1 MIKTVKILLMTFLLG
16 LTVVANA
23 QQAGDYTSPD
33 KKPGELELV
42 EDNFIVAALDSLSTL
57 KYFENSE
64 NTICLLNENKYN
76 FLPNF
81 VPTYPDSVY
90 YYRMQRL
97 DVGSPINLTYNPYVR
112 MFIDLYANK
121 KRGTTSRVL
130 GLAQMYFPMFE
141 QQLDKYNIPLEM
153 KYLAIVESALNA
165 KARSRVG
172 AGGLWQFMYYTGKV
186 YGLEVTSYVDDR
198 NDPLKATVAACRHF
212 NDLYNMY
219 HDWLLVLAAYNSG
232 PGNVNKAIRRSGGKM
247 TFWEI
252 MPYLPRETR
261 DYVPAFIAV
270 NYVMAYS
277 NEHNIYPVLPKIVYH
292 ETDTVAVHQPLTLG
306 ILADKL
312 KLSYSDL
319 EFLNPTF
326 RTGFIPATPANPFY
340 IRLPQ
345 KSIAD
350 FINNEPSLYAY
361 YQLKGYDPNQFKVQD
376 NSDYDYVTKR
386 VTHKVR
392 KGETLATIA
401 RKYDCS
407 TSEIK
412 KWNKLKKSSVARG
425 QSLKIYVQVKE
436 PAVKAKT
443 PKEVPVTTDVAVNTD
458 TQEKEKVTPAVY
470 TKAQT
475 KEIPAKIH
483 VVKKGESLGKI
494 AAKYKVSA
502 SDLVAWNH
510 LKKQNVLVG
519 QKIRV
524 NAPGKTETEENL
536 AVATEENITKPGS
549 GQNAAVAAK
558 YHVVKKGET
567 LTKIS
572 ASYHVT
578 ADELAA
584 WNSLENRNL
593 MVGQKLRVNA
603 PAKSETADKVA
614 SNKAKDAT
622 AAHQKS
628 IPAKYHVVKKGES
641 LTKISSSFGVTTDE
655 LIAWNSLE
663 TNNVIVGQKL
673 RVNAPDSGNNTT
685 AAAQEIANQD
695 KARKAEKDLKLVYY
709 TVKPGDTLWKIAQH
723 YEGITIDQLKEWNK
737 LSGKA
742 GLKVG
747 QKIKVI
753 LPAG

>member
-1 MIKTVKILLMTFLLG
+1 MNKTLKLLLVLLLG
-16 LTVVANA
+16 INVTLKA
-23 QQAGDYTSPD
+23 QRAGDYNSSAKTS
-33 KKPGELELV
+33 V
-42 EDNFIVAALDSLSTL
+42 ENEMIGDNFIVAAMDSLSTL
-57 KYFENSE
+57 KYFESSE
-64 NTICLLNENKYN
+64 NTKCLLNENKYN

-97 DVGSPINLTYNPYVR
+97 DVGSPITLTYNSYIR
-112 MFIDLYANK
+112 MFIDMYANK

-141 QQLDKYNIPLEM
+141 QQLDKYNVPLEL

-277 NEHNIYPVLPKIVYH
+277 NEHNIYPIMPKILYH
-292 ETDTVAVHQPLTLG
+292 ETDTIAVSQPLTLG

-312 KLSYSDL
+312 KLDMSEL

-326 RTGFIPATPANPFY
+326 RTGFIPATPENPFF

-350 FINNEPSLYAY
+350 FINNEPSIYAY
-361 YQLKGYDPNQFKVQD
+361 YQLKGYDASQFKVQD
-376 NSDYDYVTKR
+376 NSDYDYVLKR

-392 KGETLATIA
+392 KGETIATIA

-412 KWNKLKKSSVARG
+412 KWNKLKKASVYKG
-425 QSLKIYVQVKE
+425 QALKIFVQVKG
-436 PAVKAKT
+436 PAVKAKF
-443 PKEVPVTTDVAVNTD
+443 PKTVPVTQDVAEIDD
-458 TQEKEKVTPAVY
+458 TKTQDQVATTVEKKTVTTTVKPQIY
-470 TKAQT
+470 
-475 KEIPAKIH
+475 
-483 VVKKGESLGKI
+483 VVRKGESLGKV
-494 AAKYKVSA
+494 ATKYHVTTKE
-502 SDLVAWNH
+502 LMAWNNM
-510 LKKQNVLVG
+510 KKPNVLIG
-519 QKIRV
+519 QKLRV
-524 NAPGKTETEENL
+524 NAPGKITVDESVAAKKEPENSRQ
-536 AVATEENITKPGS
+536 AVQQKQTISN
-549 GQNAAVAAK
+549 AK
-558 YHVVKKGET
+558 YHVVKKGEF
-567 LTKIS
+567 LNKI
-572 ASYHVT
+572 ATSY
-578 ADELAA
+578 
-584 WNSLENRNL
+584 
-593 MVGQKLRVNA
+593 
-603 PAKSETADKVA
+603 
-614 SNKAKDAT
+614 
-622 AAHQKS
+622 
-628 IPAKYHVVKKGES
+628 
-641 LTKISSSFGVTTDE
+641 GVSTDD
-655 LIAWNSLE
+655 IVAWNSLE
-663 TNNVIVGQKL
+663 TNNLIVGQKL
-673 RVNAPDSGNNTT
+673 RVNQPDTGTNKTV
-685 AAAQEIANQD
+685 AQETPAKS
-695 KARKAEKDLKLVYY
+695 KASQADRDLKLVYY
-709 TVKPGDTLWKIAQH
+709 TVKSGDTLSSIAQH
-723 YEGITIDQLKEWNK
+723 YDGITIDQLKEWNK
-737 LSGKA
+737 ISGKSV
-742 GLKVG
+742 LQVG

>member
-1 MIKTVKILLMTFLLG
+1 MKIQSLLAIIFLGISLSI
-16 LTVVANA
+16 NA
-23 QQAGDYTSPD
+23 QQARELASPEKATGDFQIVD
-33 KKPGELELV
+33 
-42 EDNFIVAALDSLSTL
+42 DNCIVAALDSLSTL
-57 KYFENSE
+57 KYFESTE
-64 NTICLLNENKYN
+64 NTKNRLNANKYN

-81 VPTYPDSVY
+81 IPSYPDSVY

-97 DVGSPINLTYNPYVR
+97 DVESPIDLTYNSYVR
-112 MFIDLYANK
+112 MFIDMYANK
-121 KRGTTSRVL
+121 KRGTTARVL

-141 QQLDKYNIPLEM
+141 QQLDKYNVPLEL

-186 YGLEVTSYVDDR
+186 YGLEVNSYVDDR

-277 NEHNIYPVLPKIVYH
+277 NEHNIYPVMPKILYH

-312 KLSYSDL
+312 KLNITDL

-326 RTGFIPATPANPFY
+326 RTGFIPATPANPFF

-350 FINNEPSLYAY
+350 FINNEPSFYTY
-361 YQLKGYDPNQFKVQD
+361 FQLKGYDPNQFRLQND
-376 NSDYDYVTKR
+376 GDYDIVTKKIIY
-386 VTHKVR
+386 KVH

-412 KWNKLKKSSVARG
+412 QWNKLRKSSVTKG
-425 QSLKIYVQVKE
+425 QTLKIFVQTRQPSIE
-436 PAVKAKT
+436 AKT
-443 PKEVPVTTDVAVNTD
+443 PKTVPDSQIAVAVKSDSLVPINAISV
-458 TQEKEKVTPAVY
+458 TQLKPKSVTVAVKPQY
-470 TKAQT
+470 Y
-475 KEIPAKIH
+475 E
-483 VVKKGESLGKI
+483 VKKGETLSKV
-494 AAKYKVSA
+494 AAKYHVTSKNI
-502 SDLVAWNH
+502 VAWNG
-510 LKKQNVLVG
+510 LKSQKLVKG

-524 NAPGKTETEENL
+524 NAPGKTIDEESLTAKVDTGN
-536 AVATEENITKPGS
+536 VKSKVQPRPFSTD
-549 GQNAAVAAK
+549 AK
-558 YHVVKKGET
+558 YHVVQKGEFLNRIAT
-567 LTKIS
+567 E
-572 ASYHVT
+572 YGVT
-578 ADELAA
+578 IDNLVA
-584 WNSLENRNL
+584 WNSLENNNL
-593 MVGQKLRVNA
+593 L
-603 PAKSETADKVA
+603 
-614 SNKAKDAT
+614 
-622 AAHQKS
+622 
-628 IPAKYHVVKKGES
+628 
-641 LTKISSSFGVTTDE
+641 
-655 LIAWNSLE
+655 
-663 TNNVIVGQKL
+663 VGQKL
-673 RVNAPDSGNNTT
+673 RVNAPDTGSSAKVEVAPTT
-685 AAAQEIANQD
+685 TKQVSSKEEEDMKMI
-695 KARKAEKDLKLVYY
+695 YY
-709 TVKPGDTLWKIAQH
+709 TVRPGDTLWSISQK
-723 YEGITIDQLKEWNK
+723 YSGVTIDQLKEWNK
-737 LSGKA
+737 LSGTS

>member
-1 MIKTVKILLMTFLLG
+1 MKKPLRLLVVFFLGITVLSK
-16 LTVVANA
+16 A
-23 QQAGDYTSPD
+23 QQAGEYTSPE
-33 KKPGELELV
+33 KTSGEFELV
-42 EDNFIVAALDSLSTL
+42 SDNFIVAALDSLSTL
-57 KYFENSE
+57 KYFESSE
-64 NTICLLNENKYN
+64 DTRNRLSENKYN

-81 VPTYPDSVY
+81 IPTYPDSVY

-97 DVGSPINLTYNPYVR
+97 DVESPINLTYNPYIR
-112 MFIDLYANK
+112 MFIDMYANK

-130 GLAQMYFPMFE
+130 GLAQMYFPIFE
-141 QQLDKYNIPLEM
+141 QQLDKYNVPLEL

-277 NEHNIYPVLPKIVYH
+277 NEHNIYPVMPKILFH
-292 ETDTVAVHQPLTLG
+292 ETDTVAVRQPLTLG

-312 KLSYSDL
+312 KLNISDL

-350 FINNEPSLYAY
+350 FINNEPSFYAY
-361 YQLKGYDPNQFKVQD
+361 YQLKGYDPNQFKPQD
-376 NSDYDYVTKR
+376 NGDYDVITRKI
-386 VTHKVR
+386 THKVR

-412 KWNKLKKSSVARG
+412 KWNKLRKSSVYKG
-425 QSLKIYVQVKE
+425 QALKIYVQTRQ
-436 PAVKAKT
+436 PAVQAKT
-443 PKEVPVTTDVAVNTD
+443 PKVVPETEELAVKSD
-458 TQEKEKVTPAVY
+458 SLTP
-470 TKAQT
+470 
-475 KEIPAKIH
+475 EISTVSVVKKPVPTPVQPRYH
-483 VVKKGESLGKI
+483 VVKKGESLGKV
-494 AAKYKVSA
+494 ASKYHVTTQN
-502 SDLVAWNH
+502 LVAWNK
-510 LKKQNVLVG
+510 LKNQKVL
-519 QKIRV
+519 
-524 NAPGKTETEENL
+524 
-536 AVATEENITKPGS
+536 
-549 GQNAAVAAK
+549 
-558 YHVVKKGET
+558 
-567 LTKIS
+567 
-572 ASYHVT
+572 
-578 ADELAA
+578 
-584 WNSLENRNL
+584 
-593 MVGQKLRVNA
+593 VGQKLRVNA
-603 PAKSETADKVA
+603 PGNKTSAEFDVADNTMSQHIA
-614 SNKAKDAT
+614 PNAR
-622 AAHQKS
+622 
-628 IPAKYHVVKKGES
+628 YHVVKKGENLS
-641 LTKISSSFGVTTDE
+641 KIANTYKISTED
-655 LIAWNSLE
+655 LISWNSLE
-663 TNNVIVGQKL
+663 NKNILVGQKL
-673 RVNAPDSGNNTT
+673 LVNQPVSESEAKKTVQDNTAKEAADKT
-685 AAAQEIANQD
+685 A
-695 KARKAEKDLKLVYY
+695 RDLKLVYY
-709 TVKPGDTLWKIAQH
+709 TVKPGDTLWSISQK
-723 YEGITIDQLKEWNK
+723 YDGVTIDQLKEWNK
-737 LSGKA
+737 ISGSA

-753 LPAG
+753 IPAG

>member
-1 MIKTVKILLMTFLLG
+1 MKKIQNLILIVFLSISVLAG
-16 LTVVANA
+16 A
-23 QQAGDYTSPD
+23 QQAGDYIAPEKSTTEFEFIS
-33 KKPGELELV
+33 
-42 EDNFIVAALDSLSTL
+42 DNFIVAALDSLSTL
-57 KYFENSE
+57 KYFESSE
-64 NTICLLNENKYN
+64 DTKNRLSENKYN

-81 VPTYPDSVY
+81 IPTYPDSVY
-90 YYRMQRL
+90 FYRMQRL
-97 DVGSPINLTYNPYVR
+97 DVESPINLTYNPYIR
-112 MFIDLYANK
+112 MFIDMYANK

-130 GLAQMYFPMFE
+130 GLSQMYFPMFE
-141 QQLDKYNIPLEM
+141 QQLDKYNIPLEL

-277 NEHNIYPVLPKIVYH
+277 NEHNIYPIMPKILYH

-312 KLSYSDL
+312 KLNISDL

-361 YQLKGYDPNQFKVQD
+361 YQLKGYDPNQFKTQD
-376 NSDYDYVTKR
+376 NADYDVITKKI
-386 VTHKVR
+386 THKVR
-392 KGETLATIA
+392 SGETLSTIA

-412 KWNKLKKSSVARG
+412 KWNKLKKSSVYKG
-425 QSLKIYVQVKE
+425 QALKIYVQTKQ
-436 PAVKAKT
+436 PAVLAKT
-443 PKEVPVTTDVAVNTD
+443 PKTVPETQGLAAGSDSLARDKPVASFEKKPVTTTVAP
-458 TQEKEKVTPAVY
+458 KY
-470 TKAQT
+470 
-475 KEIPAKIH
+475 H
-483 VVKKGESLGKI
+483 VVKKGESLGK
-494 AAKYKVSA
+494 
-502 SDLVAWNH
+502 
-510 LKKQNVLVG
+510 
-519 QKIRV
+519 
-524 NAPGKTETEENL
+524 
-536 AVATEENITKPGS
+536 
-549 GQNAAVAAK
+549 VAAK
-558 YHVVKKGET
+558 YHVT
-567 LTKIS
+567 TKNLVS
-572 ASYHVT
+572 
-578 ADELAA
+578 
-584 WNSLENRNL
+584 WNKLKSQNL
-593 MVGQKLRVNA
+593 MIGQKLRVNA
-603 PAKSETADKVA
+603 PGKIIVDEEIAENTPTDNTKPAQTTSKKIAP
-614 SNKAKDAT
+614 N
-622 AAHQKS
+622 
-628 IPAKYHVVKKGES
+628 AKYHVVKKGES
-641 LTKISSSFGVTTDE
+641 LSKIATNYKVTSEE
-655 LIAWNSLE
+655 LVAWNSLE
-663 TNNVIVGQKL
+663 SNTLLVGQKL
-673 RVNAPDSGNNTT
+673 RVNAPLAESDSNTVAKDNT
-685 AAAQEIANQD
+685 SKEPAG
-695 KARKAEKDLKLVYY
+695 KSPGDLKLVYY
-709 TVKPGDTLWKIAQH
+709 TVKPGDTLWSISQK
-723 YEGITIDQLKEWNK
+723 YNGVTIDQLKEWNK
-737 LSGKA
+737 ISGNGA

>member
-1 MIKTVKILLMTFLLG
+1 MNKILKLLMIFFVGMSVTLH
-16 LTVVANA
+16 A
-23 QQAGDYTSPD
+23 QQAGDYSTPD
-33 KKPGELELV
+33 KKPGELDLIG
-42 EDNFIVAALDSLSTL
+42 DNFILAALDSLSTL
-57 KYFENSE
+57 KYFESNE
-64 NTICLLNENKYN
+64 NTVCRLNENKYN

-81 VPTYPDSVY
+81 IPSYPDSVY

-97 DVGSPINLTYNPYVR
+97 DVGSPINLTYNSYVR
-112 MFIDLYANK
+112 MFIDMYANK

-141 QQLDKYNIPLEM
+141 QQLDKYNVPLEL

-277 NEHNIYPVLPKIVYH
+277 NEHNIYPVMPKILYH

-306 ILADKL
+306 ILSDKL
-312 KLSYSDL
+312 KLNISEL

-326 RTGFIPATPANPFY
+326 RTGFIPATPDNPFF

-350 FINNEPSLYAY
+350 FINNEPSIYAY
-361 YQLKGYDPNQFKVQD
+361 YQLKGYDASQFKLQD
-376 NSDYDYVTKR
+376 NTDYDYVTKK

-412 KWNKLKKSSVARG
+412 KWNKLKRSSVAKG
-425 QSLKIYVQVKE
+425 QTLKIYVQSRE

-443 PKEVPVTTDVAVNTD
+443 PKTVPVTGEVAETTDSQTQDQPVASV
-458 TQEKEKVTPAVY
+458 EKKAVTTTVKP
-470 TKAQT
+470 Q
-475 KEIPAKIH
+475 IH
-483 VVKKGESLGKI
+483 VVKKGESLGKV
-494 AAKYKVSA
+494 ANKYHVTTKN
-502 SDLVAWNH
+502 LVAWNN
-510 LKKQNVLVG
+510 LKSQNVLVG

-524 NAPGKTETEENL
+524 NAPGKNIDEESVAENKDTNNVKP
-536 AVATEENITKPGS
+536 AVHQKQVPS
-549 GQNAAVAAK
+549 NAI
-558 YHVVKKGET
+558 YHVVKKGEF
-567 LTKIS
+567 LNKI
-572 ASYHVT
+572 
-578 ADELAA
+578 
-584 WNSLENRNL
+584 
-593 MVGQKLRVNA
+593 
-603 PAKSETADKVA
+603 
-614 SNKAKDAT
+614 AT
-622 AAHQKS
+622 T
-628 IPAKYHVVKKGES
+628 Y
-641 LTKISSSFGVTTDE
+641 GVTTDD
-655 LIAWNSLE
+655 LVAWNSLE
-663 TNNVIVGQKL
+663 TNNVLAGQKL
-673 RVNAPDSGNNTT
+673 RVNPPDSGDNSKAVAHETPVKGKTNNSE
-685 AAAQEIANQD
+685 Q
-695 KARKAEKDLKLVYY
+695 DLKLVYY
-709 TVKPGDTLWKIAQH
+709 TVKPGDTLWSIAQR
-723 YEGITIDQLKEWNK
+723 YDGITIDQLKAWNK
-737 LSGKA
+737 ISSKS

-753 LPAG
+753 LPAAG

>member
-1 MIKTVKILLMTFLLG
+1 MNKTQKLFLILFLG
-16 LTVVANA
+16 ITVSLKA
-23 QQAGDYTSPD
+23 QQAGEYSTPAKSPAD
-33 KKPGELELV
+33 LEMIS
-42 EDNFIVAALDSLSTL
+42 DNFIVAAMDSLSTL
-57 KYFENSE
+57 KYFESTE
-64 NTICLLNENKYN
+64 NTKCLLNENKYN

-81 VPTYPDSVY
+81 VPTYADSVY

-97 DVGSPINLTYNPYVR
+97 DVGSPIELIYNPYVR
-112 MFIDLYANK
+112 MFIDMYANK

-141 QQLDKYNIPLEM
+141 QQLDKYNVPLEF

-198 NDPLKATVAACRHF
+198 NDPLKSTVAACRHF

-277 NEHNIYPVLPKIVYH
+277 NEHNIYPVMPKILYH
-292 ETDTVAVHQPLTLG
+292 ETDTIAVQQPLTLS

-312 KLSYSDL
+312 KLNMSEL

-326 RTGFIPATPANPFY
+326 RTGFIPATPDNRFY

-350 FINNEPSLYAY
+350 FINNETSIYAY
-361 YQLKGYDPNQFKVQD
+361 YQLKGYDANQFKLQD
-376 NSDYDYVTKR
+376 NSDYDYVVKK

-392 KGETLATIA
+392 KGETIATIA
-401 RKYDCS
+401 RAYDCS

-412 KWNKLKKSSVARG
+412 KWNKLKKASVYKG
-425 QSLKIYVQVKE
+425 QSLKLFVQVKE

-443 PKEVPVTTDVAVNTD
+443 PKVVPVTQDVAEASD
-458 TQEKEKVTPAVY
+458 SQTQDQEIIPVEKKTVKVSEK
-470 TKAQT
+470 
-475 KEIPAKIH
+475 AKIH
-483 VVKKGESLGKI
+483 VVKRGESLGKV
-494 AAKYKVSA
+494 AAKYHVTPKQ
-502 SDLVAWNH
+502 LMAWNNM
-510 LKKQNVLVG
+510 KKQNVLVG
-519 QKIRV
+519 QKLRV
-524 NAPGKTETEENL
+524 NSPEKVIADESLATTKQSGNGKTLEQKQKL
-536 AVATEENITKPGS
+536 AN
-549 GQNAAVAAK
+549 AK
-558 YHVVKKGET
+558 YHVVKKGEA
-567 LTKIS
+567 L
-572 ASYHVT
+572 
-578 ADELAA
+578 
-584 WNSLENRNL
+584 NRI
-593 MVGQKLRVNA
+593 
-603 PAKSETADKVA
+603 
-614 SNKAKDAT
+614 AT
-622 AAHQKS
+622 T
-628 IPAKYHVVKKGES
+628 Y
-641 LTKISSSFGVTTDE
+641 GVTTDD
-655 LIAWNSLE
+655 LVAWNSLE
-663 TNNVIVGQKL
+663 TNNLLVGQKL
-673 RVNAPDSGNNTT
+673 RVNQPDTGSTK
-685 AAAQEIANQD
+685 AVAQETPAKSKSAD
-695 KARKAEKDLKLVYY
+695 KDLKLVYY
-709 TVKPGDTLWKIAQH
+709 TVKQGDTLWSIAQH
-723 YEGITIDQLKEWNK
+723 YDGITIDQLKEWNK
-737 LSGKA
+737 LSGKS

>member
-1 MIKTVKILLMTFLLG
+1 MCFCIFSDRYFSCLMEHVLFFLVLKFEDYRMNKTKQLLLILFLG
-16 LTVVANA
+16 ATVSMSA
-23 QQAGDYTSPD
+23 QQAGEFNTPE
-33 KKPGELELV
+33 KTPGDFELV
-42 EDNFIVAALDSLSTL
+42 DDNFIVAAMDSLNTL
-57 KYFENSE
+57 KYFESTE
-64 NTICLLNENKYN
+64 STRFKLTQNKYN

-81 VPTYPDSVY
+81 IPTYPDSVY

-97 DVGSPINLTYNPYVR
+97 DVGSPINLTYNPRVR
-112 MFIDLYANK
+112 AFIDMYANK

-141 QQLDKYNIPLEM
+141 QQLDKYNVPLEL

-165 KARSRVG
+165 KARSSAG

-186 YGLEVTSYVDDR
+186 YGLELTSYVDDR

-277 NEHNIYPVLPKIVYH
+277 NEHNIYPIMPKILYH
-292 ETDTVAVHQPLTLG
+292 ETDTIAVHQPLTLS
-306 ILADKL
+306 ILSDKL
-312 KLSYSDL
+312 NINLSEL

-345 KSIAD
+345 KSMAD
-350 FINNEPSLYAY
+350 FLNNESSLYAY
-361 YQLKGYDPNQFKVQD
+361 YQLKGYDPNQYRTQD
-376 NSDYDYVTKR
+376 NADYDIVTKR

-407 TSEIK
+407 SSEIK
-412 KWNKLKKSSVARG
+412 KWNKLRKSSVYNG
-425 QSLKIYVQVKE
+425 QALKIYVQSRQ
-436 PAVKAKT
+436 PAVQAKT
-443 PKEVPVTTDVAVNTD
+443 PKSVPSTQELAANSESLLEDQPTTTAERNPVTT
-458 TQEKEKVTPAVY
+458 TQA
-470 TKAQT
+470 
-475 KEIPAKIH
+475 
-483 VVKKGESLGKI
+483 
-494 AAKYKVSA
+494 
-502 SDLVAWNH
+502 
-510 LKKQNVLVG
+510 
-519 QKIRV
+519 
-524 NAPGKTETEENL
+524 
-536 AVATEENITKPGS
+536 
-549 GQNAAVAAK
+549 
-558 YHVVKKGET
+558 
-567 LTKIS
+567 
-572 ASYHVT
+572 
-578 ADELAA
+578 
-584 WNSLENRNL
+584 
-593 MVGQKLRVNA
+593 
-603 PAKSETADKVA
+603 
-614 SNKAKDAT
+614 
-622 AAHQKS
+622 
-628 IPAKYHVVKKGES
+628 AKYHVVKKGES
-641 LTKISSSFGVTTDE
+641 LGKVATKYNVTTSNLMAWNKLKGSNIIVGQKIRINEPGKIIRDESVAVAKGKEIVKPVGQQKQISSNAKYHVVKKGEFLNKIATSYGVTSDE
-655 LIAWNSLE
+655 LVAWNSLE
-663 TNNVIVGQKL
+663 SNNLLVGQKL
-673 RVNAPDSGNNTT
+673 RVNQPDTGNNSKTLV
-685 AAAQEIANQD
+685 QENTS
-695 KARKAEKDLKLVYY
+695 KAKSNAETDLKLIYY
-709 TVKPGDTLWKIAQH
+709 TVKPGDTLWSIAQH
-723 YEGITIDQLKEWNK
+723 YDGITIDQLKEWNK

>member
-1 MIKTVKILLMTFLLG
+1 MNKTLSLLLILLLG
-16 LTVVANA
+16 ITVTMQA
-23 QQAGDYTSPD
+23 QQAGEYSSPEKATGD
-33 KKPGELELV
+33 FEFVG
-42 EDNFIVAALDSLSTL
+42 DNFIVAALDSLSTL
-57 KYFENSE
+57 KYFESSE
-64 NTICLLNENKYN
+64 NTKSRLNENKYN

-81 VPTYPDSVY
+81 IPTYPDSVY

-97 DVGSPINLTYNPYVR
+97 DVESPINLIYNPYIR
-112 MFIDLYANK
+112 MFIDMYANK
-121 KRGTTSRVL
+121 KRGTTARVL
-130 GLAQMYFPMFE
+130 GLAQMYFPIFE
-141 QQLDKYNIPLEM
+141 QQLDKYNVPLEL

-198 NDPLKATVAACRHF
+198 NDPIKATVAACRHF

-277 NEHNIYPVLPKIVYH
+277 NEHNIYPVMPKILYH

-312 KLSYSDL
+312 KLSITDL

-326 RTGFIPATPANPFY
+326 RTGFIPATATNPFY

-361 YQLKGYDPNQFKVQD
+361 YQLKGYDPNQFKPLD
-376 NSDYDYVTKR
+376 NADYDIITQKI
-386 VTHKVR
+386 THKVH

-412 KWNKLKKSSVARG
+412 KWNKLRKSSVYKG
-425 QSLKIYVQVKE
+425 QALKIYLQIRQ
-436 PAVKAKT
+436 PAVQAKAPKT
-443 PKEVPVTTDVAVNTD
+443 VPDAQDAAVKID
-458 TQEKEKVTPAVY
+458 SLAPEKTMASVEKKPVITAVKPVY
-470 TKAQT
+470 YS
-475 KEIPAKIH
+475 
-483 VVKKGESLGKI
+483 VKKGESLGKV
-494 AAKYKVSA
+494 AAKYHVTTKN
-502 SDLVAWNH
+502 LMAWN
-510 LKKQNVLVG
+510 KMKNQNVLVG

-524 NAPGKTETEENL
+524 NSPGKTVVDDNMAENVDTANEKPSVHSREL
-536 AVATEENITKPGS
+536 ASN
-549 GQNAAVAAK
+549 AK
-558 YHVVKKGET
+558 YYIVKKGET
-567 LTKIS
+567 LTKIASTYGITS
-572 ASYHVT
+572 ADIV
-578 ADELAA
+578 A
-584 WNSLENRNL
+584 WNSLETNDL
-593 MVGQKLRVNA
+593 LVGQKLRVN
-603 PAKSETADKVA
+603 S
-614 SNKAKDAT
+614 
-622 AAHQKS
+622 
-628 IPAKYHVVKKGES
+628 
-641 LTKISSSFGVTTDE
+641 
-655 LIAWNSLE
+655 
-663 TNNVIVGQKL
+663 
-673 RVNAPDSGNNTT
+673 PDSGSNAKETAKETSPKGTT
-685 AAAQEIANQD
+685 NSSEG
-695 KARKAEKDLKLVYY
+695 DLKMIYY
-709 TVKPGDTLWKIAQH
+709 TVKPGDTLWSISQK
-723 YEGITIDQLKEWNK
+723 YDGVTIDQLKEWNK
-737 LSGKA
+737 ITDKV

-753 LPAG
+753 LPAV

>member
-1 MIKTVKILLMTFLLG
+1 MKQIRNLILLLMLG
-16 LTVVANA
+16 FTVIVNA
-23 QQAGDYTSPD
+23 QQAGETIPPEKTAAEFEFID
-33 KKPGELELV
+33 
-42 EDNFIVAALDSLSTL
+42 DNFIVAALDSLSTL
-57 KYFENSE
+57 KYFENTE
-64 NTICLLNENKYN
+64 NTKSRLYENKYN

-81 VPTYPDSVY
+81 IPTYPDSVY

-97 DVGSPINLTYNPYVR
+97 DVESPINLTYNPRVR
-112 MFIDLYANK
+112 MFIDMYANK
-121 KRGTTSRVL
+121 KRATTSRVL
-130 GLAQMYFPMFE
+130 GLAQMYFPIFE
-141 QQLDKYNIPLEM
+141 QQLDKYNVPLEL

-198 NDPLKATVAACRHF
+198 NDPMKATVAACRHF

-277 NEHNIYPVLPKIVYH
+277 NEHNIYPIMPKILYH
-292 ETDTVAVHQPLTLG
+292 ETDTVAVQQPLTLG

-312 KLSYSDL
+312 KLSITDL

-326 RTGFIPATPANPFY
+326 RTGFIPATPANPFF

-361 YQLKGYDPNQFKVQD
+361 YQLKGYDANQFKLQD
-376 NSDYDYVTKR
+376 NADYDIVTKR

-412 KWNKLKKSSVARG
+412 KWNKLKKSSVYKG
-425 QSLKIYVQVKE
+425 QSLKIYVQVQQ
-436 PAVKAKT
+436 PSVPAKT
-443 PKEVPVTTDVAVNTD
+443 PKVVPSNQDIASNQDSLVNVNNASTVEKKPVETTV
-458 TQEKEKVTPAVY
+458 KPHY
-470 TKAQT
+470 
-475 KEIPAKIH
+475 H
-483 VVKKGESLGKI
+483 VVKKGESLGKV
-494 AAKYKVSA
+494 AAKYKVSTKN
-502 SDLVAWNH
+502 LIAWNN
-510 LKKQNVLVG
+510 LKKQ
-519 QKIRV
+519 
-524 NAPGKTETEENL
+524 
-536 AVATEENITKPGS
+536 S
-549 GQNAAVAAK
+549 
-558 YHVVKKGET
+558 VV
-567 LTKIS
+567 
-572 ASYHVT
+572 
-578 ADELAA
+578 
-584 WNSLENRNL
+584 
-593 MVGQKLRVNA
+593 VGQKLRVNA
-603 PAKSETADKVA
+603 PGKETLEDDLADNEIQ
-614 SNKAKDAT
+614 SKAKPT
-622 AAHQKS
+622 TNSQQFTS
-628 IPAKYHVVKKGES
+628 NAKYHIVKKGEFLS
-641 LTKISSSFGVTTDE
+641 KIATSYGVTTE
-655 LIAWNSLE
+655 EIIAWNSLE
-663 TNNVIVGQKL
+663 TKNILVGQKL
-673 RVNAPDSGNNTT
+673 RVNQPDTGNNSK
-685 AAAQEIANQD
+685 AVVQETNTNG
-695 KARKAEKDLKLVYY
+695 KSNNPVGDLKLVFY
-709 TVKPGDTLWKIAQH
+709 TVKPGDTLWSISQK
-723 YEGITIDQLKEWNK
+723 YEGVTIDQLKEWNK

>member
-1 MIKTVKILLMTFLLG
+1 MKKTRSILLG
-16 LTVVANA
+16 LLLGMAVTLSA
-23 QQAGDYTSPD
+23 QQAGEYSTPA
-33 KKPGELELV
+33 KVPGDLELIG
-42 EDNFIVAALDSLSTL
+42 DNCIVAALDSLSTL
-57 KYFENSE
+57 KYFESSE
-64 NTICLLNENKYN
+64 NTKNRLSENKYN

-81 VPTYPDSVY
+81 IPTYPDSVY

-97 DVGSPINLTYNPYVR
+97 DVESPMELTYNSYVR
-112 MFIDLYANK
+112 MFIDMYANK
-121 KRGTTSRVL
+121 KRGTTARVL

-153 KYLAIVESALNA
+153 KYLAIVESALNG

-219 HDWLLVLAAYNSG
+219 HDWFLVLAAYNSG

-247 TFWEI
+247 NFWEI

-277 NEHNIYPVLPKIVYH
+277 NEHNIYPVMPKILFH

-312 KLSYSDL
+312 KINISDL

-350 FINNEPSLYAY
+350 FINNEPYFYAY
-361 YQLKGYDPNQFKVQD
+361 FQLKGYDANQFRPLD
-376 NSDYDYVTKR
+376 NADYDVVTKR
-386 VTHKVR
+386 ITVKVR

-407 TSEIK
+407 SSEIK
-412 KWNKLKKSSVARG
+412 RWNKLKKSSVYKG
-425 QSLKIYVQVKE
+425 QSLKIFVQTQL
-436 PAVKAKT
+436 PAVRAKS
-443 PKEVPVTTDVAVNTD
+443 PKTLPEALDVATKKDSVSSDNTMAAIHRKASIP
-458 TQEKEKVTPAVY
+458 EVKPVY
-470 TKAQT
+470 HQ
-475 KEIPAKIH
+475 
-483 VVKKGESLGKI
+483 VKKGENLGKV
-494 AAKYKVSA
+494 AAKYHVTTKN
-502 SDLVAWNH
+502 LIAWNN
-510 LKKQNVLVG
+510 LKGKNLLLG

-524 NAPGKTETEENL
+524 NAPGKTAVDESETEN
-536 AVATEENITKPGS
+536 TETVNVKSSASAKQTVF
-549 GQNAAVAAK
+549 NAR
-558 YHVVKKGET
+558 YYIVKKGDF
-567 LTKIS
+567 LSKIATDNGITTQDLIS
-572 ASYHVT
+572 
-578 ADELAA
+578 
-584 WNSLENRNL
+584 WNSLESNSL
-593 MVGQKLRVNA
+593 LTGQKLRVNPPDTGSA
-603 PAKSETADKVA
+603 SKTLVQKTPVKEAEHTAE
-614 SNKAKDAT
+614 
-622 AAHQKS
+622 
-628 IPAKYHVVKKGES
+628 G
-641 LTKISSSFGVTTDE
+641 
-655 LIAWNSLE
+655 
-663 TNNVIVGQKL
+663 
-673 RVNAPDSGNNTT
+673 
-685 AAAQEIANQD
+685 
-695 KARKAEKDLKLVYY
+695 DLKLVYY
-709 TVKPGDTLWKIAQH
+709 TVKSGDTLWSISQK
-723 YEGITIDQLKEWNK
+723 YNGVTIDQLKVWNK
-737 LSGKA
+737 LTGKN

>member
-1 MIKTVKILLMTFLLG
+1 MKKLLSLILILLLG
-16 LTVVANA
+16 ISFYTRA
-23 QQAGDYTSPD
+23 QQAGESVAPE
-33 KKPGELELV
+33 KASGEFELV
-42 EDNFIVAALDSLSTL
+42 GDNFIVAALDSLSTL
-57 KYFENSE
+57 KYFETTEKTKNR
-64 NTICLLNENKYN
+64 LNENKYN

-81 VPTYPDSVY
+81 IPTYPDSVY

-97 DVGSPINLTYNPYVR
+97 DVGSPINLVYNPYVR

-121 KRGTTSRVL
+121 KRGTTARVL
-130 GLAQMYFPMFE
+130 GLAQMYFPIFE

-198 NDPLKATVAACRHF
+198 NDPIKATIAACRHF

-277 NEHNIYPVLPKIVYH
+277 NEHNIYPVMPQILYH
-292 ETDTVAVHQPLTLG
+292 ETDTIAVNQPLTIG

-312 KLSYSDL
+312 KLDVADL

-350 FINNEPSLYAY
+350 FINNESSLYAY
-361 YQLKGYDPNQFKVQD
+361 FQLKGYDPNQFKIQD
-376 NSDYDYVTKR
+376 NSDYDIVTKR
-386 VTHKVR
+386 ITHKVR

-412 KWNKLKKSSVARG
+412 KWNKLKKSSVYKG
-425 QSLKIYVQVKE
+425 QSLKVYVQSRQPVI
-436 PAVKAKT
+436 PAKT
-443 PKEVPVTTDVAVNTD
+443 PKTVPETLATAAKSDSMDMDNKSVVTVEPKRMSTT
-458 TQEKEKVTPAVY
+458 EKPHY
-470 TKAQT
+470 
-475 KEIPAKIH
+475 H
-483 VVKKGESLGKI
+483 VVKKGESLSKVAAQYHVTSKNLMTWNKMKSQNLKIGQKLRVNSPGKSI
-494 AAKYKVSA
+494 VDEDVADNTGIENAKQSQHTQIVSANAKY
-502 SDLVAWNH
+502 
-510 LKKQNVLVG
+510 
-519 QKIRV
+519 
-524 NAPGKTETEENL
+524 
-536 AVATEENITKPGS
+536 
-549 GQNAAVAAK
+549 
-558 YHVVKKGET
+558 YVVKKGDN
-567 LTKIS
+567 LSKI
-572 ASYHVT
+572 ATTYKVT
-578 ADELAA
+578 NDNLVE
-584 WNSLENRNL
+584 WNSLETNNL
-593 MVGQKLRVNA
+593 LVGQKLRVNA
-603 PAKSETADKVA
+603 PSSINDSNTVAKNNPSKET
-614 SNKAKDAT
+614 
-622 AAHQKS
+622 
-628 IPAKYHVVKKGES
+628 KGKPE
-641 LTKISSSFGVTTDE
+641 G
-655 LIAWNSLE
+655 
-663 TNNVIVGQKL
+663 
-673 RVNAPDSGNNTT
+673 
-685 AAAQEIANQD
+685 
-695 KARKAEKDLKLVYY
+695 DLKLVFY
-709 TVKPGDTLWKIAQH
+709 TVKPGDTLWSISQK
-723 YEGITIDQLKEWNK
+723 YSGVTIDQLKEWNK
-737 LSGKA
+737 ISGST

-753 LPAG
+753 LPAT